1 MLIDVKRIPMPAES
15 MDLSRVAAIFPA
27 YNEERHIADSIAAAL
42 SVGVGAVVAV
52 NDRSKDGTGAVIDAL
67 ADGKRVFALHHAE
80 NAGKEGAV
88 LTGLRFALGLEGF
101 EAFAFLDSDM
111 QVDPAI
117 LPHLCSAIR
126 KKDFVMGARE
136 RNPEMPFERKLANT
150 LANLPYRMF
159 ARIPVTDVQSG
170 LRVYSRRLAGIL
182 VSRLDG
188 KARYAL
194 EHTSLF
200 AIASWAI
207 ETRTRLRAMEV
218 DIVCRYGDA
227 ASHIRA
233 MDNIQLVLCTLY
245 FSAIAIPLKR
255 LLRFLHAKIR

>member
-1 MLIDVKRIPMPAES
+1 MLIDVKRIPMPTDS
-15 MDLSRVAAIFPA
+15 IDLSRVAAIFPA
-27 YNEERHIADSIAAAL
+27 YNEERHIANSVAAAL
-42 SVGVGAVVAV
+42 SAGAGAVVVV
-52 NDRSKDGTGAVIDAL
+52 NDDSRDGTGSVIDAL
-67 ADGKRVFALHHAE
+67 ADGNRVFALHHWK

-88 LTGLRFALGLEGF
+88 LTGLRFALGLKGID
-101 EAFAFLDSDM
+101 AFAFLDSDM

-117 LPHLCSAIR
+117 LPRLCSAIR
-126 KKDFVMGARE
+126 KADFVMGARE
-136 RNPEMPFERKLANT
+136 RNPDMPFERRFANT

-170 LRVYSRRLAGIL
+170 LRVYSRRLAGVL
-182 VSRLDG
+182 AARLDG

-207 ETRTRLRAMEV
+207 ETGTRLKATEV
-218 DIVCRYGDA
+218 DIVCRYGEA
-227 ASHIRA
+227 TSHIRA

-245 FSAIAIPLKR
+245 YSAIAIPLKR
-255 LLRFLHAKIR
+255 MQRFFRGKAA